1 MIIFNAMQCYIF
13 QLDFYKKNIVF
24 NRNYL
29 KIFHKREN
37 SVVKL
42 DKKFKTSYNCILI
55 VRD

>member
-1 MIIFNAMQCYIF
+1 MMIFNAMQCYMF
-13 QLDFYKKNIVF
+13 RLDFYKKNILF

-29 KIFHKREN
+29 KIFHKRES

-42 DKKFKTSYNCILI
+42 DKKFKTSYNYILI